1 MARKYLSIAEILY
14 FCNVKNQVRHEVAA
28 ESSVFRASNL
38 VVKIYPSVC
47 GSSNARKGFAL
58 EHLDSTYWDFILSK
72 I

>member
-1 MARKYLSIAEILY
+1 MARNEIGLEKSLY

-28 ESSVFRASNL
+28 ESSVFRASYL